1 MRPNFEGDD
10 VLLRVDFVREV
21 DAFLREVRAEQEE
34 ALHTQALDPE
44 SVASRLKWQ
53 EKQRAVNQVL
63 ALLELAVTLT
73 W

>member
-1 MRPNFEGDD
+1 MRPNIEADD

-21 DAFLREVRAEQEE
+21 DAFLREVRATQEE
-34 ALHTQALDPE
+34 AITTQALDPE

-63 ALLELAVTLT
+63 ALLELAVDLT